1 MEKSYNAIVCRY
13 DLTLIKMAIEI
24 DSTLEYNFG
33 ANFENQAENLSISVR
48 IITAYLSNQCRPC
61 VCTMFAQTYLA

>member
-24 DSTLEYNFG
+24 DSMLEYNFG
-33 ANFENQAENLSISVR
+33 ANFENQTENLSISVR
-48 IITAYLSNQCRPC
+48 IIRQFFFYFL
-61 VCTMFAQTYLA
+61 VCGSSDPNFCI